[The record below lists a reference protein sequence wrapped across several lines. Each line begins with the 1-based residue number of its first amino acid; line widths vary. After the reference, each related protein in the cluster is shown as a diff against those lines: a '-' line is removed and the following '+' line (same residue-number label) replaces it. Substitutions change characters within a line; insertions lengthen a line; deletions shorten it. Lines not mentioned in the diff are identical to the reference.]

1 MGNTLPSL
9 RRASLLPLML
19 VLMLAVAYS
28 VVTAAPAAAQGR
40 KLIRDAEIES
50 IIREFATPLFQA
62 AGLNPQAIDVYLI
75 EDKSLNAFVSGGQN
89 LFIHTGLLI
98 NTEDPLQLIGVIAH
112 ETGHIAG
119 GHIASRVE
127 ELKNTQTKVIATY
140 LLGLGA
146 AIATGQ
152 PGLAAA
158 ILSGGQDIALKGL
171 LSYTRSQ
178 EQAADQ
184 AAVKYLNATGQ
195 SPRGLRDFM
204 EILGDQEM
212 LLSSNQDPYI
222 RTHPLTRDRIA
233 FLEEQTRLSP
243 YRDKPAR
250 ADFIELHK
258 RMRAKLIGF
267 LEPIERVFRKYPESD
282 TSLEARY
289 ARAIAYYRRPDLSKA
304 LPLVEGLIAERPDD
318 PYFRELR
325 GQMLFENGR
334 IAEAV
339 PEYEAAVRL
348 RPDSSQ
354 LTLALAR
361 AELEMNDDTLNHK
374 ALTNLQQT
382 LNREPNNAGAWRL
395 TAVAY
400 GRMGDTGMTALALAE
415 AALARRE
422 APEAR
427 DQARRAQQILPA
439 GSPGWLRAQDIENL
453 ADQLA
458 KRDE

>member
-1 MGNTLPSL
+1 M
-9 RRASLLPLML
+9 LLPL
-19 VLMLAVAYS
+19 VLTVALAGLL
-28 VVTAAPAAAQGR
+28 AAPAEAQGR
-40 KLIRDAEIES
+40 KVIRDAEIES
-50 IIREFATPLFQA
+50 IIRDFATPLFQA

-75 EDKSLNAFVSGGQN
+75 EDKSLNAFVAGGQN

-98 NTEDPLQLIGVIAH
+98 GSEEPLQLIGVIAH

-119 GHIASRVE
+119 GHIAARIE
-127 ELKNTQTKVIATY
+127 ELKNTQTKVLATY
-140 LLGLGA
+140 VLGLGA

-171 LSYTRSQ
+171 LSYSRSQ

-195 SPRGLRDFM
+195 SPGGLLDFM
-204 EILGDQEM
+204 RILGDQEM
-212 LLSSNQDPYI
+212 LLSSSQDPYI
-222 RTHPLTRDRIA
+222 RTHPLNRERVT

-243 YRDKPAR
+243 DRDAPAR
-250 ADFIELHK
+250 PEFVELHK
-258 RMRAKLIGF
+258 RMRAKLVGF

-282 TSLEARY
+282 TSLESRY
-289 ARAIAYYRRPDLSKA
+289 ARAIAHYRRPDLKMA
-304 LPLVEGLIAERPDD
+304 LPLIEELIAERPED
-318 PYFRELR
+318 PYFHELR

-339 PEYEAAVRL
+339 PEYQAAIRL

-361 AELEMNDDTLNHK
+361 AQIEMNDPALNRE
-374 ALTNLQQT
+374 ALTHLKKT
-382 LNREPNNAGAWRL
+382 LDHEPNNAGAWRL
-395 TAVAY
+395 VAIAY
-400 GRMGDTGMTALALAE
+400 GRMGDTGMTALSLAE
-415 AALARRE
+415 AALARKE

-427 DQARRAQQILPA
+427 DQAQRAQQILPE
-439 GSPGWLRAQDIENL
+439 GSPGWLRAQDIQNL
-453 ADQLA
+453 AEQVEERED
-458 KRDE
+458 